1 MKLTILASMA
11 ILLPAATWAADIFDV
26 KPGLWETTSTT
37 DMGGMPAMP
46 QIPADKLAQL
56 PPDQRARIEAM
67 MKGRGA
73 TPNVSKV
80 CLTKEALAKAL
91 SFTQNNNNC
100 TQKVTTLSASKQEVH
115 FECTG
120 QFKGAGDL
128 IIERLDSE
136 HAKGDMVMKGEGGRG
151 GTPMS
156 MKMSFTTKYL
166 GADCGDVKPMGEK

>member
-1 MKLTILASMA
+1 VKLTILASVA
-11 ILLPAATWAADIFDV
+11 ILLPAASWAADVFDV

-37 DMGGMPAMP
+37 DMGNMAAMP

-67 MKGRGA
+67 MKGRSG
-73 TPNVSKV
+73 TPTVTKV
-80 CLTKEALAKAL
+80 CMTKESLAKAL
-91 SFTQNNNNC
+91 NFSQNNNSC
-100 TQKVTTLSASKQEVH
+100 TQKVTSLSSTKQEIH
-115 FECTG
+115 TECTG

-128 IIERLDSE
+128 IIERVDSE
-136 HAKGDMVMKGEGGRG
+136 HAKGEMVMKGDSGRG
-151 GTPMS
+151 TPIS